1 MKQTAI
7 LAKNIT
13 AIKAGSEVE
22 IPNDLCRLFEETPD
36 IPSDNVRKVSKEEAA
51 RWAGQFS
58 EPVIDRTFFII
69 GFSDGEYLRALLS
82 VTNQTNMIYV
92 FEPELTH
99 LMYVLNN
106 YDVSDVL
113 ESTRLFLCVRGIN
126 ETDMNEY
133 ISGEVTYINY
143 KLIMS
148 GVLPGYEMYVK
159 EYNEMQEMLKY
170 SAELT
175 DFEKVTEIFLAECSR
190 KNLYLNLYDVLGQYS
205 LNQLL
210 KCAGE
215 WNFSGIPAIIV
226 SAGPSLDKNITELKK
241 AEGKAF
247 IIVVDTA
254 LKAVLRAGIKPDLT
268 VCIDPRKETVFFAHD
283 EIKNIPAVFGM
294 DITADV
300 IKKHCGK
307 RFYIGSGKL
316 DIANAFS
323 RKFKNEDYEILNSG
337 GSVAN
342 VAFSLAVK
350 MGFKTII
357 LIGQDLAFTDGKG
370 HTKDAYDDDEK
381 NSSDAANCPGIC
393 EVEDIYGNPVKTEV
407 RMRSYI
413 EWFENAIRYY
423 NDVKVIDATEGGAKI
438 HGTAI
443 MKLNQAIEEECL
455 GDVKGFTEKMH
466 SLPAWF
472 NGTEQQ
478 EFLKYMKEI
487 PYNLDVLSQ
496 KIRYGTECY
505 EELKRAVAFNQG
517 NRIAG
522 IMEQLKSVNALEDEE
537 PLMSLVVK
545 YCVEDKFDIQ
555 DNLHQ
560 SNADDINAVID
571 NAVILLK
578 SYLKGI
584 ARMKNEI
591 TELAPAN

>member
-7 LAKNIT
+7 LSKNIN
-13 AIKAGSEVE
+13 AIKAGLEKE
-22 IPNDLCRLFEETPD
+22 IPKHLCRLFEETPD
-36 IPSDNVRKVSKEEAA
+36 IPSDKLRNVSKEDAA
-51 RWAGQFS
+51 NWAQKFS
-58 EPVIDRTFFII
+58 DPVIDRTFFII

-92 FEPELTH
+92 FEPDLTH

-113 ESTRLFLCVRGIN
+113 ENSRLFLSVRGIN
-126 ETDMNEY
+126 ESSMNEY

-143 KLIMS
+143 KFIMS
-148 GVLPGYEMYVK
+148 GVLPGYEMYVE
-159 EYNEMQEMLKY
+159 EYNEMQKMLKY

-175 DFEKVTEIFLAECSR
+175 DFERVTEIFLAECSR
-190 KNLYLNLYDVLGQYS
+190 KNLYLNLYDILGQYS

-215 WNFSGIPAIIV
+215 WNFSGVPAVIV

-241 AEGKAF
+241 TEGKAF

-283 EIKNIPAVFGM
+283 EIKHIPAVFGM

-307 RFYIGSGKL
+307 RFYIGFGKL

-323 RKFKNEDYEILNSG
+323 RLYKNEDYEILNSG

-342 VAFSLAVK
+342 VAFTLAVK

-381 NSSDAANCPGIC
+381 NSSDASNCQGIC
-393 EVEDIYGNPVKTEV
+393 EVEDIYGNPIKTEV

-413 EWFENAIRYY
+413 EWFENAIKYY
-423 NDVKVIDATEGGAKI
+423 SHVRVIDATEGGAKI
-438 HGTAI
+438 HGTHI
-443 MKLNQAIEEECL
+443 MKLSQAIEEECV
-455 GDVKGFTEKMH
+455 GEVKGFTEKML
-466 SLPAWF
+466 SLPTWF
-472 NGTEQQ
+472 SDTEQQ
-478 EFLKYMKEI
+478 EFLKYMKGMI
-487 PYNLDVLSQ
+487 FNLDILSQ
-496 KIRYGTECY
+496 KIVDGIECY
-505 EELKRAVAFNQG
+505 GELERAIALNQG
-517 NRIAG
+517 DRIKRL
-522 IMEQLKSVNALEDEE
+522 MEQLKSVNALEDEE

-545 YCVEDKFDIQ
+545 YCVEDKFDMQ
-555 DNLHQ
+555 DNLAK

-571 NAVILLK
+571 NAVILMK
-578 SYLKGI
+578 SYLNGI
-584 ARMKNEI
+584 DRMKKEI
-591 TELAPAN
+591 TELDSAN